1 MGMGSTGS
9 WEGNLLGAESSAGR
23 AEHGGEMGGC
33 EQGGKEK
40 PPRTLIPIKGGEEAA
55 LQAFLPPQPL
65 VAHPQ
70 PRRAAP
76 SVRLCCEH
84 PWELCIHS

>member
-1 MGMGSTGS
+1 MIPEHSNGMGSTGS

-23 AEHGGEMGGC
+23 AEHGGETGGC

-70 PRRAAP
+70 PRPGGSSLGEA
-76 SVRLCCEH
+76 L
-84 PWELCIHS
+84 L